1 MHFKQDFF
9 GGPIILLKI
18 GGIPM
23 AERTPK
29 GLSGNDMSYIGAH
42 YAAALIAK
50 GIPKENIRKYGF
62 AFCGKNVCIGK
73 GIT

>member
-1 MHFKQDFF
+1 
-9 GGPIILLKI
+9 
-18 GGIPM
+18 M